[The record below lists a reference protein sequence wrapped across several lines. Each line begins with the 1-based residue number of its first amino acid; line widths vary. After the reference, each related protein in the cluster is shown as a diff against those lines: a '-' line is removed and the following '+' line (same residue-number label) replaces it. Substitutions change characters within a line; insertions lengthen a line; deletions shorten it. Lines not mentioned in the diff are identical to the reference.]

1 MIFKRTKVK
10 ITDNFLSKRKL
21 NGDKSRASWFLNGNI
36 YLKWE
41 YGIMRLESFWTEKWC
56 DLWHSFKNRNFKVNN

>member
-41 YGIMRLESFWTEKWC
+41 YGIMRLESFWTEK
-56 DLWHSFKNRNFKVNN
+56 